1 MRLLAIAEKA
11 IDLTPKLSDR
21 ARAFAT
27 GQGFKPDATDAQSV
41 ALVGTRM
48 SGLRPVVNHEDFAVE
63 RILLIAV
70 ASWVRP
76 PPGHFAQLEAMC
88 AIHNPGCAAGLLNL
102 AYRVG
107 RRGEV
112 SGHGCMQTAF
122 LVRRRARRDRRTTF
136 ARATTRAR
144 PPMSLRSL
152 TGDPNPESSRVVPRE
167 RAPE

>member
-76 PPGHFAQLEAMC
+76 PPGHFAQLEAC
-88 AIHNPGCAAGLLNL
+88 AVPNPGCAEGLLNL
-102 AYRVG
+102 AYPRWDVG
-107 RRGEV
+107 GEV

-122 LVRRRARRDRRTTF
+122 LVWRRARRDRRNRRETAET
-136 ARATTRAR
+136 AETMDTLGQR
-144 PPMSLRSL
+144 PGP
-152 TGDPNPESSRVVPRE
+152 GG
-167 RAPE
+167 